1 MKRRSPQP
9 KADPRRARQ
18 LRRPCCVET
27 VSVAEGMDGV
37 FGDGTAGS
45 WSDVNQGS
53 RAGNNDGVH
62 DLAPAGSEEPYPEG
76 DRALV
81 VAKKRGNARGAKGG
95 REVECDCDEE
105 EVKNWRSAERLCA
118 PDAEKP
124 PFPKEQLAASEPQG
138 VTRRP
143 SCSGVSP
150 FGGLQT
156 TILES
161 RMREI
166 RLSGLG
172 GGVEDNTSTPT
183 SYSAQGCRL
192 RLPWEIVPRIPY
204 AESVESPEVHDTL

>member
-1 MKRRSPQP
+1 MKWRSPEP

-27 VSVAEGMDGV
+27 VSVAAGMDGV

-45 WSDVNQGS
+45 WCDVNQGS
-53 RAGNNDGVH
+53 RSGNNDRVH

-95 REVECDCDEE
+95 REVERKRAEE
-105 EVKNWRSAERLCA
+105 EVKDWRSAERLCA
-118 PDAEKP
+118 LEAEKP
-124 PFPKEQLAASEPQG
+124 PIPKEQLAASEPQG

-150 FGGLQT
+150 FGGLQPRSWKAGCGKSACPVWEGGWR
-156 TILES
+156 IIPLPLPHV
-161 RMREI
+161 
-166 RLSGLG
+166 RLKAHTNRRVKVPFGQ
-172 GGVEDNTSTPT
+172 ST
-183 SYSAQGCRL
+183 GC
-192 RLPWEIVPRIPY
+192 P
-204 AESVESPEVHDTL
+204 